1 MPAAP
6 KPPAAEDLLMQ
17 VEHALRGTLE
27 IHPDL
32 PPRLLEACRHAVLGG
47 GKRMR
52 PQLCIRSAEAIGGSR
67 LQALPAACAVELVHC
82 FSLVHDDLPALD
94 DDDLRRG
101 QPTVHRAFD
110 EATAI
115 LAGDYLLG
123 IAMET
128 LLRSGPRGGELAA
141 ELAAATNR
149 MIIGQV
155 WDTLGG
161 TDPSLSPA
169 AQLRQ
174 IHADKTGALITA
186 SCRLGAIAADA
197 DPGSLEALTRYGVAI
212 GQMFQAVDDL
222 LDETQTSEHLGKTA
236 GKDLKAGKLTYPL
249 VHGQEGTR
257 EAIRLLGSEA
267 EAAVLPL
274 GPRAAP
280 LRALVASLS
289 TRTC

>member
-1 MPAAP
+1 MPFPSAVP
-6 KPPAAEDLLMQ
+6 RPASLLEQ
-17 VEHALRGTLE
+17 VEATLE
-27 IHPDL
+27 RCLECHPDA

-52 PQLCIRSAEAIGGSR
+52 PQLCILSAEAVGGTAEE
-67 LQALPAACAVELVHC
+67 ALPAAAAVELVHC

-101 QPTVHRAFD
+101 RPTVHRAFD

-123 IAMET
+123 IALET
-128 LLRSGPRGGELAA
+128 LLRSGPRGGDLAA

-155 WDTLGG
+155 RDTLGG
-161 TDPSLSPA
+161 SDAALPPA
-169 AQLRQ
+169 AELRR
-174 IHADKTGALITA
+174 IHGDKTGALITA
-186 SCRLGAIAADA
+186 ACRLGGIAAGADA
-197 DPGSLEALTRYGVAI
+197 GRLVALTAYGTAV

-257 EAIRLLGSEA
+257 EAIRHLHGEA
-267 EAAVLPL
+267 VAALAGL
-274 GPRAAP
+274 GPAADP
-280 LRALVASLS
+280 LRQLAENLA
-289 TRTC
+289 TRTR